1 MLAMREM
8 DLVDYLA
15 TEHGRREARLQ
26 MITFGPDY
34 REAVDALSD
43 EALLSLALAFARREH
58 VVLAPSAR
66 SGAFNEM
73 LAKRLSFRPKPLARL
88 NTNEPAMRAAH
99 FSEFQQSDRDH
110 QRNQRARA
118 SIVRL
123 CVPIL

>member
-88 NTNEPAMRAAH
+88 NRTLTAFELKLLKRPDIRCISGH
-99 FSEFQQSDRDH
+99 V
-110 QRNQRARA
+110 
-118 SIVRL
+118 I
-123 CVPIL
+123 